1 MNVETET
8 TASEDMPLLALVG
21 PTGTGKTALS
31 IALAQRLGG
40 EIVNADSMQFY
51 RGMDIGTAKVTQA
64 EREMVPHH
72 LLDILELRQEASVA
86 AFQTQAREC
95 FQRIRERG
103 HIPILVGG
111 SGLYVRAALD
121 HIDFPGT
128 DPEVRAR
135 LEAELAQQ
143 GIGTLR
149 ARLQEVDPES
159 AAKVQDARRVVRALE
174 VYEVTGRP
182 FTAFMPQRSYMQPTV
197 QIALKVEREKLY
209 ERLAHRVKLM
219 VDAGLEQE
227 VRSLIPEGLREG
239 KTASKAL
246 GYSQFLD
253 VIDGQITTQQAIDST
268 ITATCQFAKRQLTWF
283 RADPR
288 VHWVSPVKSS
298 VLNEALD
305 IVQRAAHAR

>member
-174 VYEVTGRP
+174 VYEVTGRS